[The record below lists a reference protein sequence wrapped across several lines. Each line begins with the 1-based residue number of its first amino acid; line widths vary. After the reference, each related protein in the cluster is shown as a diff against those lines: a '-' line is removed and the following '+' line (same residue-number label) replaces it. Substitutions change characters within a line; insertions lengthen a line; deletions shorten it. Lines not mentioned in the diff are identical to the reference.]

1 MFGDRWAADARS
13 GVAQAKAGTFA
24 LADQD
29 NHAGS
34 DDEGHYN
41 EAGNDEIYA
50 GHGENVVAGD
60 AQALGTDSESVAK
73 ARSHNH
79 ADGDEGNEAGNDE
92 IYAGWNNDS
101 ISGDVQAIADG
112 HAESDSVNKAEGT
125 NSEAGNDLILAGGGG
140 DGRAGDSQAI
150 PGAGSAAAFGPHE
163 ADDHGGNDAD
173 RHR

>member
-1 MFGDRWAADARS
+1 MRISDWSSDVCSSDLLWGSDTLS
-13 GVAQAKAGTFA
+13 GGAQAKAGTFA

-79 ADGDEGNEAGNDE
+79 ADGDEGNEAGNE
-92 IYAGWNNDS
+92 I
-101 ISGDVQAIADG
+101 
-112 HAESDSVNKAEGT
+112 
-125 NSEAGNDLILAGGGG
+125 
-140 DGRAGDSQAI
+140 GRASCR
-150 PGAGSAAAFGPHE
+150 
-163 ADDHGGNDAD
+163 D
-173 RHR
+173 RVCQDG